1 MVQANIGDITQA
13 ECQGMQETKSHV
25 TLDGVGQTRR
35 AVHLVSI
42 HKCMMESSP
51 YRVLQVHKER
61 LRIDRSLLV
70 ARV

>member
-1 MVQANIGDITQA
+1 MQAGY
-13 ECQGMQETKSHV
+13 QGMQETKNHV
-25 TLDGVGQTRR
+25 TLDGVGQARR
-35 AVHLVSI
+35 AVYLVSN
-42 HKCMMESSP
+42 HECMMQSSP